1 MGWVAW
7 RCIPRLYDY
16 GGRDGRMDLA
26 LRNDE
31 AFEKLVWDGWMDEC
45 PGELR
50 RVYADGEWSK
60 NERNRVSGTILECSF

>member
-1 MGWVAW
+1 
-7 RCIPRLYDY
+7 
-16 GGRDGRMDLA
+16 MDLA